1 MKDRA
6 QLVTTD
12 PATPADR
19 LRTAVTRLR
28 PQLFLLISVGTVLM
42 ALVYVAIARWRV
54 PFLRGLLAVPLL
66 GIAILS
72 LGHYTSFYP
81 WISKHYFNE
90 YEFYHYYIGAKY
102 APEIGYTKLYEAT
115 IIADE
120 ETKRLYSANSIRDLA
135 TGRYLGVPNVLARKD
150 EIKARFSEERWAE
163 FVKDIEFF
171 KRNLGGGRWSRILR
185 DKGYNAT
192 PIWGLTGGLISN
204 AVSTDNVKALR
215 AVALLDPAL
224 ILLAL
229 LAAFWAFGH
238 RAAFFAAAF
247 FGINFLTMQSPTMK
261 AAFLRTDWIMLT
273 IVGAALIK
281 KGWYKTAGGVM
292 AYAGLARIFP
302 VIFAF
307 GIGARALVELART
320 RRIPWK
326 HFQFFAAYAI
336 VGGLLV
342 GASVLYAG
350 GLHQWREFFDKI
362 SYHNNDIST
371 WRVGFR
377 YVFLGTFDLVPRG
390 VDWWAYKAQLQEFH
404 AQWAH
409 VWWGIQ
415 AIVLLASVYLA
426 RYLDDGEA
434 VLFSFVPVF
443 FLVAPTHYYYMML
456 VIPALFFAVRIDSPY
471 RAAGL
476 IYLIL
481 AGNVGQSY
489 NYVGWRFPLAFDMSC
504 ALLGMVLYMMLITWI
519 EGRLRRPA
527 PDQ

>member
-1 MKDRA
+1 
-6 QLVTTD
+6 
-12 PATPADR
+12 
-19 LRTAVTRLR
+19 
-28 PQLFLLISVGTVLM
+28 
-42 ALVYVAIARWRV
+42 
-54 PFLRGLLAVPLL
+54 
-66 GIAILS
+66 
-72 LGHYTSFYP
+72 
-81 WISKHYFNE
+81 
-90 YEFYHYYIGAKY
+90 
-102 APEIGYTKLYEAT
+102 
-115 IIADE
+115 
-120 ETKRLYSANSIRDLA
+120 
-135 TGRYLGVPNVLARKD
+135 
-150 EIKARFSEERWAE
+150 
-163 FVKDIEFF
+163 
-171 KRNLGGGRWSRILR
+171 
-185 DKGYNAT
+185 
-192 PIWGLTGGLISN
+192 
-204 AVSTDNVKALR
+204 
-215 AVALLDPAL
+215 
-224 ILLAL
+224 LAL